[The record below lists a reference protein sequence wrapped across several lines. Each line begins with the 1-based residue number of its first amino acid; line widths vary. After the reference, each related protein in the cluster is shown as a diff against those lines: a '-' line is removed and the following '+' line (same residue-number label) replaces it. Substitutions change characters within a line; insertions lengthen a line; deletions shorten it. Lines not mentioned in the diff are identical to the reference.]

1 MRDPCPP
8 VGWPVP
14 TQRLLL
20 FHPRIP
26 LITQGQPDRGNLAAD
41 LATIQHL
48 RMITELP
55 EEDSSKI

>member
-1 MRDPCPP
+1 MRDPCLP

-26 LITQGQPDRGNLAAD
+26 LTQGQPDRGNLAAD

-48 RMITELP
+48 RMITELL